1 MFENLATIMKNRF
14 DKLLS
19 AVKRNAIPLSYAI
32 ATFLLF
38 LIILEYLITAQTGN
52 IESQK
57 KVEAS
62 NYASVLKSKV
72 DYELN
77 SLLFISSGLSSY
89 LTVYHK
95 NIDREKLE
103 AILADLYTRSKHVR
117 NLAVAVDY
125 RITYVYPIETNKQ
138 IIGVDYRD
146 LPQQWPLVKKAVNTR
161 HGVLAG
167 PIDLI
172 QGGRGLIY
180 RYPIYIDD
188 HYWGLL
194 STVIDTTQFFEAA
207 FSNISDQYEFA
218 IRVDDATGKTEKA
231 FYGDDRLFQDEN
243 AYRTVSAV
251 PNAKWEWALR
261 DKTQSGFQFLLLIR
275 FLVLGLSAML
285 AYIVYLFL
293 KERRTLASHAMYD
306 SLTGLANRRF
316 LYNRM
321 DQALIQSQRLD
332 QYLAIMFIDIDH
344 FKKINDTHGHDFG
357 DELLKI
363 VAAKLSSCIRDVDT
377 LSRIGGDEFIV
388 MIEQLASKEDVKLIA
403 QKILATFA
411 HPLPPILDTDISISV
426 SIGIALYTPN
436 TPATIKSLMKQA
448 DIALYDVKA
457 SGRNNYKIHIE

>member
-1 MFENLATIMKNRF
+1 MKTRLV
-14 DKLLS
+14 KLIS
-19 AVKRNAIPLSYAI
+19 AVKRNAVPLSYAT
-32 ATFLLF
+32 ATFFLF
-38 LIILEYLITAQTGN
+38 LIILQYLITAQADS
-52 IESQK
+52 IESQR

-62 NYASVLKSKV
+62 NYASILKSRV

-89 LTVYHK
+89 LTVYHT

-146 LPQQWPLVKKAVNTR
+146 LPQQWPLVKKAVDTR

-167 PIDLI
+167 PVDLI
-172 QGGRGLIY
+172 QGGNGLIY
-180 RYPIYIDD
+180 RYPVYINDR
-188 HYWGLL
+188 YWGLL
-194 STVIDTTQFFEAA
+194 STVIDTKQFLEAA
-207 FSNISDQYEFA
+207 FSTPSDQYEFA
-218 IRVDDATGKTEKA
+218 IRVHETPNKVDKA
-231 FYGDDRLFQDEN
+231 FYGDNRLFEDSHT
-243 AYRTVSAV
+243 YRTVSSV
-251 PNAKWEWALR
+251 PNSEWEWALR
-261 DKTQSGFQFLLLIR
+261 DKSQSDLQFLPVIR
-275 FLVLGLSAML
+275 FLVVGLCALL

-293 KERRTLASHAMYD
+293 KERTTLASHAMYD

-316 LYNRM
+316 LYARM
-321 DQALIQSQRLD
+321 DQALIHSQRLNHF
-332 QYLAIMFIDIDH
+332 LAIMFIDIDH

-363 VAAKLSSCIRDVDT
+363 VAAKLLSCIRDVDT

-388 MIEQLASKEDVKLIA
+388 VIEQLGSKEDVGLIA
-403 QKILATFA
+403 QKILSTFA
-411 HPLPPILDTDISISV
+411 HPLRILDTDIWISV
-426 SIGIALYTPN
+426 SIGVALHTPN
-436 TPATIKSLMKQA
+436 TPGTIKSLMKQA

-457 SGRNNYKIHIE
+457 SGRNNYKVYTE